1 LAFLAVAALAAALAA
16 PSRGADARVRVLDV
30 PYLSQTTDLCGGA
43 AAAMV
48 LRYWGVPATAEEF
61 APLVD
66 ARRRGILASDLVLA
80 LQRRGVSATP
90 FRGEPTE
97 VQRQLAQGRPV
108 IALIG
113 VDGGLLHYV
122 VLLAWH
128 EGRVLLHDPARAP
141 FQVLLEAELLKAWQA
156 GERWALVVTR
166 DAAATGT
173 SAAATPTAEEPA
185 APCSE
190 LVREGVALARSGQP
204 TPAEERLQAAAALCP
219 EQPAPVL
226 ELAGLRFQAQ
236 RWDDAARLAEQ
247 AARRDPRDPHAWQTL
262 AAARYLSG
270 DGRGALPAFNRLGE
284 PKLGLLK
291 IDGLTRT
298 RHRALEDRI
307 ALPGGS
313 LLTARELDR
322 ARRRLQELPALRSSR
337 VDYRPTGD
345 GGADLEIAVVERPLL
360 PRRPGDLL
368 RLATRAVFEREL
380 ELGLASPAGAGDWVG
395 FDWRFPAPRRALGVA
410 VIAPAPLRSS
420 ALLEARLRWDT
431 QSYADDGAL
440 APVREKQREAALS
453 LSDWTRAGVRWEL
466 GASLQRFDGRRSFV
480 APSLALELRP
490 LADRLALRASA
501 ATFAATGGDRGFSSL
516 AIEGGWRSRADAAA
530 RLRARAAGRLATDGA
545 PLLHWS
551 GAGTGPGRPEL
562 LRAHPLLRDD
572 VVAGSVFGRRLLAF
586 GIEWEPLR
594 RSVGP
599 LRLGVAA
606 FADAAAATRRRA
618 PGTASEVD
626 AGIGLRLALPGA
638 AGALR
643 VDFARG
649 LRDGR
654 QALSAGWQK
663 TWPGLHAG
671 AR

>member
-1 LAFLAVAALAAALAA
+1 VFLAAAVLALAARL
-16 PSRGADARVRVLDV
+16 PGADARLRVLDV
-30 PYLSQTTDLCGGA
+30 PYLSQTAELCGGA

-48 LRYWGVPATAEEF
+48 LRYWGVPATVEEF

-66 ARRRGILASDLVLA
+66 ARLRGIRASDLAQA
-80 LQRRGVSATP
+80 LERRGVSALV
-90 FRGEPTE
+90 FRGEAGE

-128 EGRVLLHDPARAP
+128 DGRVLLHDPARAP
-141 FQVLLEAELLKAWQA
+141 FRVASETELRKAWQA
-156 GERWALVVTR
+156 GDRWALVVTR
-166 DAAATGT
+166 ADTPAGATGAAAG
-173 SAAATPTAEEPA
+173 AAAAESA
-185 APCSE
+185 APCAE
-190 LVREGVALARSGQP
+190 LVRDGVALARSGQT
-204 TPAEERLQAAAALCP
+204 TPAEERLLAAAALCP

-236 RWDDAARLAEQ
+236 RWSDAARLAEQ

-284 PKLGLLK
+284 PKLGLVK

-298 RHRALEDRI
+298 RQRALEDR
-307 ALPGGS
+307 LGLGGGS

-345 GGADLEIAVVERPLL
+345 GRADLEVAVVERPLL
-360 PRRPGDLL
+360 PRRAADLL
-368 RLATRAVFEREL
+368 RLLSRAALEREV
-380 ELGLASPAGAGDWVG
+380 ELGLASPAGAAEWLG
-395 FDWRFPAPRRALGVA
+395 FDWRFPEARRALGVA
-410 VIAPAPLRSS
+410 VVAPAPLGSR
-420 ALLEARLRWDT
+420 ALAGARLRWDT
-431 QSYADDGAL
+431 QSYADA
-440 APVREKQREAALS
+440 RERQREVAVA
-453 LSDWTRAGVRWEL
+453 LSDWTRGGLRWEL
-466 GASLQRFDGRRSFV
+466 GLSLQRFDGRRSFL

-490 LADRLALRASA
+490 FGDRLALRASGA
-501 ATFAATGGDRGFSSL
+501 PFTATGEGRGFSTGAL
-516 AIEGGWRSRADAAA
+516 EGAWRSRPDAAA
-530 RLRARAAGRLATDGA
+530 RLRVRAAARLATAAA

-551 GAGTGPGRPEL
+551 GAGTGTGRSDL
-562 LRAHPLLRDD
+562 SRAHPLLRDD
-572 VVAGSVFGRRLLAF
+572 VVTGAVFGRRLLAA
-586 GIEWEPLR
+586 GLEWEPLR
-594 RSVGP
+594 RSFGP
-599 LRLGVAA
+599 LQLGLAA
-606 FADAAAATRRRA
+606 FADATVATRRRA
-618 PGTASEVD
+618 PGAASEVD
-626 AGIGLRLALPGA
+626 AGVGLRLALPGA

-663 TWPGLHAG
+663 TWPGFGG
-671 AR
+671 AAR